1 MRRRGFTL
9 IELLVVIGIIGLL
22 VGLLL
27 PAVQKVRDAANRAKS
42 LNNLKQIALATHN
55 YGATHDYFPAV
66 NGQPAEV
73 YHGESLFIAIAPH
86 LEASRETFYQGF
98 IRTYVSPA
106 DPTVF
111 ANLFSAPIPVSSY
124 AANAQVFQ
132 GVPTFA
138 TFQDGTSQT
147 IAFAEHYAYDCNG
160 VTFLAEKSLSFN
172 VALRRA
178 TFADGGP
185 ILNGN
190 TFNDVYPV
198 AGPAGTQPTRPG
210 VTFQVAPKFSGSN
223 GLLTEYD
230 GPLAPPGYCDPALPQ
245 TPHLGGMLAAMG
257 DGSVRT
263 IAPGVDVVVFWGA
276 VTPDGGEPTQLDR

>member
-1 MRRRGFTL
+1 VRRGFTL
-9 IELLVVIGIIGLL
+9 IEVLVVIGIIGIL

-42 LNNLKQIALATHN
+42 QNNLKQIALATHN
-55 YGATHDYFPAV
+55 YGATNDHFPAV

-73 YHGESLFIAIAPH
+73 YHGESLFIRIAPY
-86 LEASRETFYQGF
+86 LEEKRETFYQGF
-98 IRTYVSPA
+98 IRTFVSPA

-111 ANLFSAPIPVSSY
+111 ANLFSAPLPVSSY

-132 GVPTFA
+132 GVPTIA
-138 TFQDGTSQT
+138 TFVDGTSQT

-160 VTFLAEKSLSFN
+160 VVFGAEKSLN
-172 VALRRA
+172 LNPVLRRA

-185 ILNGN
+185 ILGGN
-190 TFNDVYPV
+190 TQDDVYPIP
-198 AGPAGTQPTRPG
+198 GPGGTQPSVAG
-210 VTFQVAPKFSGSN
+210 LTFQVAPRFPGAN

-230 GPLAPPGYCDPALPQ
+230 GPVPPPGFCDSRIPQ
-245 TPHLGGMLAAMG
+245 TPHRGGMLAAMG

-263 IAPGVDVVVFWGA
+263 ISPGVAVTVFWGA
-276 VTPDGGEPTQLDR
+276 VTPAGGEATNLDQ